1 MASQVYAN
9 IDIAR
14 FSSLYAAR
22 GRWALLDWLAC
33 TNQLI
38 PEREIECGIPL
49 TNRVVEASPSTLLI
63 SLEAVYVGVRTAVET
78 IFGQDALGA
87 LSTTVLGRR
96 CLPYKGKQ
104 GLKSSWSIQ
113 VLCHVI
119 QVAVSK

>member
-38 PEREIECGIPL
+38 PKREIECGIPL
-49 TNRVVEASPSTLLI
+49 TNRMVEASPSTVFI
-63 SLEAVYVGVRTAVET
+63 SLEAVYVGVQTAVET

-87 LSTTVLGRR
+87 PSTSGLGRR

-104 GLKSSWSIQ
+104 GFRSSWSIQ

-119 QVAVSK
+119 QVAARK